1 MEDLYNDLTPISNCG
16 EQWPPPDIKQEPA
29 KTKFFRL
36 TMIKEETE
44 QNDECIN
51 LRTAER
57 LGNALKDKEIKLH
70 DLFQEMD
77 SNRKIVLIYG
87 APGSGKSTLSTHI
100 TQKCLK
106 KEIFSDYELVIL
118 VRLRDPAYQKEKT
131 IDIADLLPGRD
142 QEMKKKAAE
151 KISCKDGLGI
161 LFVLDGWDEL
171 DPDLRTNSIFY
182 NLIKSEGRMLHKSG
196 IIITSRPI
204 ASGDIHHLASIRV
217 ELVGFDEEE
226 MEKYFTERLN
236 PNPNPN
242 TEVPAETMVL
252 LQGIKNKP
260 AVWGSCY
267 LPLNATIL
275 VYIIKHNKKTLP
287 TTRCEIFTKLI
298 LIRINRHY
306 KLRKDLPPTF
316 DKLPN
321 EGPFMDLCKIAYEKT
336 MDNKVSFSD
345 HDLPQGKETLSLVQC
360 ERSLTDCGG
369 EKMYY
374 NFIHLSVQEVLTAHY
389 IVTKLPVSE
398 QVSKFNIF
406 FSSSRFSAVFQFYA
420 AMTRLQTPGM
430 SDFVQKVAKK
440 CAVEYPKKSDQTLL
454 VALLN
459 CLFEAQDSSLCTTV
473 AAYFSSK
480 LNLERMKLS
489 AADCLSVGYF
499 LSHTKSFYVNLNH
512 CSIGDDGAKLLFKCG
527 NTYDLQVLR

>member
-1 MEDLYNDLTPISNCG
+1 MKDLYNDLTPISKYG
-16 EQWPPPDIKQEPA
+16 EQWPPHGQEPA

-44 QNDECIN
+44 QIDKRVN

-57 LGNALKDKEIKLH
+57 LGNELKNKEIKLH
-70 DLFQEMD
+70 DLFQETD
-77 SNRKIVLIYG
+77 SNRKIILIDG
-87 APGSGKSTLSTHI
+87 APGSGKSTLSAHI
-100 TQKCLK
+100 TQKCLE
-106 KEIFSDYELVIL
+106 KEILSDYELVIL

-131 IDIADLLPGRD
+131 IDIADLLPGHED
-142 QEMKKKAAE
+142 MKKKAAD
-151 KISCKDGLGI
+151 KISRKDGLGV

-171 DPDLRTNSIFY
+171 HPNLHTNSIFY

-217 ELVGFDEEE
+217 ELVGFTEEE
-226 MEKYFTERLN
+226 MEKYFTDRLN

-275 VYIIKHNKKTLP
+275 VYIIKYNKTLP
-287 TTRCEIFTKLI
+287 TTQYEIFTKLI
-298 LIRINRHY
+298 LTRINRHY
-306 KLRKDLPPTF
+306 KLRKYLTPTF

-336 MDNKVSFSD
+336 MDNEVSFSD

-360 ERSLTDCGG
+360 EQSLTDCGS
-369 EKMYY
+369 ERMYY

-389 IVTKLPVSE
+389 IATKLPVSE
-398 QVSKFNIF
+398 QVSKFNDL

-430 SDFVQKVAKK
+430 SDLVEKVAKK
-440 CAVEYPKKSDQTLL
+440 CAVEYPKRSDQTLL

-459 CLFEAQDSSLCTTV
+459 CLFEAQDLSLCTTV
-473 AAYFSSK
+473 AGYFSTK
-480 LNLERMKLS
+480 LNLEHMRLS
-489 AADCLSVGYF
+489 AADCLSVGFF
-499 LSHTKSFYVNLNH
+499 LSRTKSFDVNLNY
-512 CSIGDDGAKLLFKCG
+512 CSIGEDGAKVLFKCG
-527 NTYDLQVLR
+527 NTYDLRLLR